1 VCQYS
6 MAKPGDLAGD
16 LKYLGVRVSVAIS
29 LSLRH
34 RNTHSVGYIRS
45 TTVVTC
51 HVDVTDI

>member
-1 VCQYS
+1 

-34 RNTHSVGYIRS
+34 RNTHSVGYIRL